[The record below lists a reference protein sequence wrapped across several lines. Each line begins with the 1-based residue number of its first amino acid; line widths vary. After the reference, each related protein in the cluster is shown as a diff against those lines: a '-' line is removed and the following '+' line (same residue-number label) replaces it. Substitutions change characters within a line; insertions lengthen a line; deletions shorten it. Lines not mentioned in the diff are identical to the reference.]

1 MPGKRDRPPR
11 PKHDASYKSFFA
23 IKRTVADTLRGALG
37 DLAPG
42 LDFST
47 LQRLPASFV
56 TEHLGQR
63 HADMLWRIQ
72 VAERGWLYLL
82 VLLEFQ
88 STIDRRMALRM
99 TDYTVRVLQGLDRE
113 DLGPGGRLPFIL
125 PMVVYNGER
134 RWNAATDIRDLFPS
148 APKRLVGYV
157 PRHRYLLI
165 EVRMLDAS
173 GLPPDNVLSMI
184 ARLEQARSTEQLKE
198 LLASL
203 ADWLGE
209 PELLKSL
216 KTWIESVIELRFP
229 SMGHQLEVRDQ
240 TTGGMQ
246 VTTLLERVQK
256 WGEQERQQ
264 WLKEGLERGRID
276 GERDL
281 VRRLVSRRYGPEAA
295 DQLVP
300 VLEEL
305 SDPDRIAAVAD
316 AVIECEAA
324 EEFIARAREVAG
336 AA

>member
-1 MPGKRDRPPR
+1 
-11 PKHDASYKSFFA
+11 
-23 IKRTVADTLRGALG
+23 
-37 DLAPG
+37 
-42 LDFST
+42 
-47 LQRLPASFV
+47 
-56 TEHLGQR
+56 
-63 HADMLWRIQ
+63 
-72 VAERGWLYLL
+72 
-82 VLLEFQ
+82 
-88 STIDRRMALRM
+88 
-99 TDYTVRVLQGLDRE
+99 
-113 DLGPGGRLPFIL
+113 
-125 PMVVYNGER
+125 
-134 RWNAATDIRDLFPS
+134 
-148 APKRLVGYV
+148 
-157 PRHRYLLI
+157 
-165 EVRMLDAS
+165 MLDAS

-264 WLKEGLERGRID
+264 WLKEGVELGFEQGIERGRID

-316 AVIECEAA
+316 AVIDCETV
-324 EEFIARAREVAG
+324 EELIARAREVAG